1 MTTIVNTATKVSL
14 GIQAI
19 TGLLGA
25 YGLTVPLA
33 PKDAILR
40 QVLGL
45 EMIVQLIEF
54 VFYMSFLSISN
65 LNSLTEE
72 RYYDWFLST
81 PVMLFTIALY
91 FFYVNFIEQSS
102 ADNKTIKPFG
112 LFEFTTNNL
121 KPIAGFIILNFLM
134 LLFGYLAELGIMN
147 KGLAFVLGMGALCGS
162 FGIIYEYYGKYS
174 KKTRDIFWAMFGIW
188 SLYGVAF
195 LCPPVIK
202 NLSYTTLDIFAK
214 NFFGIFLYYIIN
226 EKRV

>member
-1 MTTIVNTATKVSL
+1 MSGIVNTATKISL
-14 GIQAI
+14 GVQAI

-54 VFYMSFLSISN
+54 VFYMGFLSILN

-81 PVMLFTIALY
+81 PIMLFTTSLY
-91 FFYVNFIEQSS
+91 FFYVNFIEQSPDTD
-102 ADNKTIKPFG
+102 AKPFG
-112 LFEFTTNNL
+112 LFEFTKNNL
-121 KPIAGFIILNFLM
+121 KPIAGFIILNFLR

-147 KGLAFVLGMGALCGS
+147 KGLAFVLGTGALCGS

-174 KKTRDIFWAMFGIW
+174 EKTRKIFWAMFGIW
-188 SLYGVAF
+188 ALYGVAF

-202 NLSYTTLDIFAK
+202 NVSYTILDIFAK
-214 NFFGIFLYYIIN
+214 NFFGLYLGFVVLN
-226 EKRV
+226 SLN